1 VLVLFFLITAPS
13 VYGMTEMEI
22 RRELDDIRER
32 LETLL
37 EDVKYFVEEGYVKAT
52 FPRIPDD
59 FRFRTHMR
67 FRDYLIDVKY
77 MQIILNASPDTRL
90 IDHGVGSPGNEVN
103 RFGNLTKNALKKF
116 QAKYAE
122 EILYPWGITQPT
134 GIAEIQTLK
143 KLNKILDGEVVIKV
157 MDPERR
163 AEIRKEVLE
172 IAERIRELRRKID
185 ELGDEPE
192 EVVGDGPT
200 NLRAAIVG
208 YGEVRLTWRGDR
220 DAEYFVGYKG
230 TRSGGPYTEVGVTED
245 THGMVT
251 GLEYGTRYYFTVTQV
266 IDGRESGY
274 SNEVSLVMD
283 VEPTPFNISAEAT
296 DVGELTLEWES
307 DQRNVEKFSVY
318 RAIDPEGPYTL
329 RGTNTRETF
338 RDTGLNL
345 YTIYYYTITQTIDG
359 EESDLSSEYV
369 DSWFYNWR
377 GGPQPHPQ
385 KEKILEGLDYTY

>member
-1 VLVLFFLITAPS
+1 MSVLFFLVAVPS
-13 VYGMTEMEI
+13 VDGMTETEI
-22 RRELDDIRER
+22 RGELNDIKER
-32 LETLL
+32 LEVLL

-52 FPRIPDD
+52 FPRIPDG
-59 FRFRTHMR
+59 FRFKTHMR

-90 IDHGVGSPGNEVN
+90 IEQGVGSPGNEVK
-103 RFGNLTKNALKKF
+103 RFGNLTKNALEKF
-116 QAKYAE
+116 QQKYAT

-143 KLNKILDGEVVIKV
+143 KLNKILDGEVVIKI

-163 AEIRKEVLE
+163 AEIREEVLE
-172 IAERIRELRRKID
+172 IARRLRELRKKID
-185 ELGDEPE
+185 ELDDQEE
-192 EVVGDGPT
+192 EVPSDAPT

-220 DAEYFVGYKG
+220 DAEYFVGYKA
-230 TRSGGPYTEVGVTED
+230 TRSGGPYVEVGVTEN
-245 THGMVT
+245 TYGMVT
-251 GLEYGTRYYFTVTQV
+251 GLEYGRRYYFTVTQV
-266 IDGRESGY
+266 IDGKESGH
-274 SNEVSLVMD
+274 SREVSLTMD

-307 DQRNVEKFSVY
+307 DQPNVEKFSVY

-329 RGTNTRETF
+329 RGTNTREVF

-359 EESDLSSEYV
+359 EESNLSSEYV

-377 GGPQPHPQ
+377 GGTQPHPQ
-385 KEKILEGLDYTY
+385 KEKILEDLDYTY